1 MMAVN
6 PSCRETAC
14 AYRHASDSHINDEL
28 IEMAGEGTPEPGVT
42 TTTPTGQAFAAAQP
56 VLRWNKSAATTGDVL
71 LHFSPDGG
79 QTWFEA
85 LTVGD
90 EVT

>member
-1 MMAVN
+1 MSVN
-6 PSCRETAC
+6 PSSRDTAR
-14 AYRHASDSHINDEL
+14 ALRHGSASHIDAEL

-56 VLRWNKSAATTGDVL
+56 VLRWNVSAATTGDVL
-71 LHFSPDGG
+71 AHFSPDGG
-79 QTWFEA
+79 TTWFEA

>member
-1 MMAVN
+1 MSVN
-6 PSCRETAC
+6 PSSREASC
-14 AYRHASDSHINDEL
+14 AYRHSPTSHIDSEL
-28 IEMAGEGTPEPGVT
+28 IEIAGSGAPEPGVT

-56 VLRWNKSAATTGDVL
+56 VIRWNIAAATTGDVL

-79 QTWFEA
+79 TSWFEA
-85 LTVGD
+85 VTLGD

>member
-1 MMAVN
+1 MSVV

-14 AYRHASDSHINDEL
+14 AYRHSTTSHIDAEL

-56 VLRWNKSAATTGDVL
+56 VLRWNVSAATTGDVL
-71 LHFSPDGG
+71 AHFSPDGG
-79 QTWFEA
+79 TTWFEA